1 MWTTQQMPDLTGKT
15 IIVTGANTGIGYETA
30 LAFYQAGAH
39 VVLACRNLASARHA
53 QVAMHQTGGSGT
65 LAVAHLDLA
74 SLRQV
79 QQFADNFQHHH
90 RQLHVLVNNA
100 AAMVPPTA
108 STTAEGYELQ
118 FGVNFLGPFALTG
131 RLYPLLNATS
141 GARVVTVSSLGYL
154 DSRLDLTNLRLEKG
168 YDGLREYRQSK
179 LADLLFA
186 LELQRRIDATH
197 GQVRSLAAQPGANR
211 TAWAVDI
218 SPEYLAVAEVRW
230 GGPPMEP
237 WQGALPSLYAAVAPE
252 AAGGKFYSPDQNGG
266 FRGYPVEAT
275 IAPHALD
282 EALASALWQVA
293 EQATGVTFPV
303 ARPVEQA

>member
-1 MWTTQQMPDLTGKT
+1 MPHLTGKT
-15 IIVTGANTGIGYETA
+15 VLVTGANTGIGYETA

-39 VVLACRNLASARHA
+39 VVLACRSLDRA
-53 QVAMHQTGGSGT
+53 QQAQAAMQQAGGAGT
-65 LAVAHLDLA
+65 LEVAPLDLA
-74 SLRQV
+74 NLRQV
-79 QQFADNFQHHH
+79 QQFADEFQRQHS
-90 RQLHVLVNNA
+90 QLHVLVNNA
-100 AAMVPPTA
+100 AAMVPPTP

-131 RLYPLLNATS
+131 RLYPLLNATP
-141 GARVVTVSSLGYL
+141 GARVVTVSSMGYL
-154 DSRLDLTNLRLEKG
+154 EGRLDFGNLRLEKG

-186 LELQRRIDATH
+186 LELQRRIDATR
-197 GQVRSLAAQPGANR
+197 GQVQSLAAQPGANR

-218 SPEYLAVAEVRW
+218 SPEYLAAAEVRW

-266 FRGYPVEAT
+266 FRGYPAEAP

-282 EALASALWQVA
+282 EAIAKELWRVA
-293 EQATGVTFPV
+293 EQATGVTFPQV
-303 ARPVEQA
+303 QPSEPA

>member
-1 MWTTQQMPDLTGKT
+1 MWTTQQMPDLTGQT
-15 IIVTGANTGIGYETA
+15 ILVTGANTGIGYETA
-30 LAFYQAGAH
+30 LAFYRAGAH
-39 VVLACRNLASARHA
+39 VVLACRSLDKARQA
-53 QVAMHQTGGSGT
+53 QAAMQQAGGPGT

-74 SLRQV
+74 SLAQI
-79 QQFADNFQHHH
+79 QQFAADFQRQH

-100 AAMVPPTA
+100 AAMVPPAA

-118 FGVNFLGPFALTG
+118 FGVNFLGHFALTG
-131 RLYPLLNATS
+131 RLYPLLDATL
-141 GARVVTVSSLGYL
+141 GARVVTVSSMGYL
-154 DSRLDLTNLRLEKG
+154 DGHLDFANLRLEKG

-197 GQVRSLAAQPGANR
+197 GRVQSLAAQPGANR

-218 SPEYLAVAEVRW
+218 SPAYLAAAEVRW

-252 AAGGKFYSPDQNGG
+252 ASGGKFYSPDQNGG
-266 FRGYPVEAT
+266 FRGYPAEAA

-282 EALASALWQVA
+282 EAVARQLWRVA
-293 EQATGVTFPV
+293 EQATGVVFP
-303 ARPVEQA
+303 A